1 MIFDAGILQNKEK
14 GIKDSLSKSIKMK
27 PNWMGWVGLETNK
40 KYDQS
45 TKTSN

>member
-1 MIFDAGILQNKEK
+1 MTFDAGILQNKEK
-14 GIKDSLSKSIKMK
+14 GIKDSISKSIKMSLT
-27 PNWMGWVGLETNK
+27 GWAGGGLETNK